1 MTADIQ
7 ARVAHLAPGD
17 PVSVAIRFAPEVG
30 AVRRIESLEVA
41 LARPDGTTQRA
52 PATPPSAGGSSTVID
67 LTAGGGLDLS
77 LAGRYRLALSGV
89 ADGRPFASR
98 SIEIEVM
105 GDGRLPLAEI
115 ERRARRELE
124 RRRPGVIPDSAVV
137 IEGPGG
143 DREVRFAAGAAA
155 ALVRLSPAGTVLA
168 VETGPPP

>member
-1 MTADIQ
+1 MAADIQ

-17 PVSVAIRFAPEVG
+17 PVSVAIRFSPEVG
-30 AVRRIESLEVA
+30 AVTRIESLEVA
-41 LARPDGTTQRA
+41 LARPDGTTLRA
-52 PATPPSAGGSSTVID
+52 PATPPSGGSAAFID

-89 ADGRPFASR
+89 ADGRLFTSR
-98 SIEIEVM
+98 AIEIEVM

-124 RRRPGVIPDSAVV
+124 RRRPGVVPDSAVV

-143 DREVRFAAGAAA
+143 DREVRFAAGAAGY
-155 ALVRLSPAGTVLA
+155 LVRLSPAGAVLA